1 MAGEL
6 FQSLFLG
13 EFILFLNQ
21 GQTYPATAEASEK
34 KMWTLWRYFKQMFLN
49 LQNFTSKWTLEAY
62 TYSSNGK
69 VEILC
74 TQFGFWVLWK
84 VSLFLVHLPCLH
96 PRSVRQALKLLRLS
110 HREIAV
116 IFFLRLSLFVP
127 EMLAPLTIHD
137 AYWKYITNFNQ
148 FSILT
153 LCLLVIVA
161 WWCAHSVFYC
171 FATKQFWDMLD
182 ARLATLISAVES

>member
-1 MAGEL
+1 MQRIFIYTNMAGEL

-21 GQTYPATAEASEK
+21 VQTYPANSEASEK

-84 VSLFLVHLPCLH
+84 VSLFLVRLPCLH
-96 PRSVRQALKLLRLS
+96 PRSARLALKLLCFISERNCCYLLS
-110 HREIAV
+110 QIV
-116 IFFLRLSLFVP
+116 SLC
-127 EMLAPLTIHD
+127 ARACSWHC
-137 AYWKYITNFNQ
+137 WQ
-148 FSILT
+148 FMMRIESI
-153 LCLLVIVA
+153 
-161 WWCAHSVFYC
+161 
-171 FATKQFWDMLD
+171 
-182 ARLATLISAVES
+182 